1 MSNEGYMT
9 KNDITYFNDNFH
21 EYQKNGT
28 ITFDLFSS
36 ICRDYKDITEKAVLE
51 ETLKDLKSTL
61 DKKNTMQQI
70 NLKQEEYFNFVNTVL
85 KDQAQ
90 SKNQNDP
97 EMEKLFKSLA
107 GKDGDY
113 VYKRKLSDIITMF
126 GLPINLNNFFQPVG
140 GQEELN
146 FNEFCCLFRAE
157 KIDENLR
164 KTFINFI
171 DKSSKEPDEK
181 EYIKAIYKA
190 NFPIKYYG
198 DK

>member
-1 MSNEGYMT
+1 MSNEGFM
-9 KNDITYFNDNFH
+9 KKEDELYFNEYFH
-21 EYQKNGT
+21 EYQKNGQ
-28 ITFDLFSS
+28 ITFDNFSL
-36 ICRDYKDITEKAVLE
+36 ICREFKGITDKAVLE
-51 ETLKDLKSTL
+51 ESLKDLRASL
-61 DKKNTMQQI
+61 DKKNVIQTLY
-70 NLKQEEYFNFVNTVL
+70 LKQEEYNHFVNTVL

-90 SKNQNDP
+90 SKKQNDP

-107 GKDGDY
+107 GKEGDY
-113 VYKRKLSDIITMF
+113 VYKKKLSDIITMF
-126 GLPINLNNFFQPVG
+126 ELPINLNTFFQPVG

-146 FNEFCCLFRAE
+146 FNEFCCLFRPE

-181 EYIKAIYKA
+181 EDIKAIYKA

-198 DK
+198 E

>member
-1 MSNEGYMT
+1 MLKDGYMT
-9 KNDITYFNDNFH
+9 KSDTIYFTDNFH

-28 ITFDLFSS
+28 INFELFSS
-36 ICRDYKDITEKAVLE
+36 ICREYKGISDKAVLE
-51 ETLKDLKSTL
+51 ESLKDLKAPL
-61 DKKNTMQQI
+61 EKKNQNQQI
-70 NLKQEEYFNFVNTVL
+70 NLKQEEYFNFVNTIL

-97 EMEKLFKSLA
+97 EMEKLFRSLA

-113 VYKRKLSDIITMF
+113 VYKRKLSDIINMF
-126 GLPINLNNFFQPVG
+126 GLPINLNSFFQPVG

-146 FNEFCCLFRAE
+146 FNEFCCLFRAD
-157 KIDENLR
+157 KADENLR

-171 DKSSKEPDEK
+171 DKSSKEPEEK
-181 EYIKAIYKA
+181 EDIKAIYKA

-198 DK
+198 E

>member
-1 MSNEGYMT
+1 MSSEGYMT
-9 KNDITYFNDNFH
+9 KNDKLYFTDNFH
-21 EYQKNGT
+21 EYQKNG
-28 ITFDLFSS
+28 IINFELFCS
-36 ICRDYKDITEKAVLE
+36 ICREYKGISDKVVLE
-51 ETLKDLKSTL
+51 ESLKDLKAPL
-61 DKKNTMQQI
+61 EKKNTNQQI
-70 NLKQEEYFNFVNTVL
+70 NLKQEEYFNFVNTIL

-97 EMEKLFKSLA
+97 EMEKLFRSLA

-113 VYKRKLSDIITMF
+113 VYKRKLSDIINMF
-126 GLPINLNNFFQPVG
+126 GLPINLNSFFQPVG

-157 KIDENLR
+157 RADENLR

-171 DKSSKEPDEK
+171 DKSSKETDEK
-181 EYIKAIYKA
+181 EDIKAIYKA

-198 DK
+198 D

>member
-9 KNDITYFNDNFH
+9 KNDILYFTDNFN
-21 EYQKNGT
+21 EYQKNGL
-28 ITFDLFSS
+28 ITFDLFGS
-36 ICRDYKDITEKAVLE
+36 ICRDYKGITDKPVLE
-51 ETLKDLKSTL
+51 ESLKDLKSSL

-90 SKNQNDP
+90 AKNQNDP
-97 EMEKLFKSLA
+97 EMERLFKSLA

-126 GLPINLNNFFQPVG
+126 GLPINLNNFFQPVQ
-140 GQEELN
+140 GQEELT
-146 FNEFCCLFRAE
+146 FNEFCCLFRPE
-157 KIDENLR
+157 KVDENLR

-181 EYIKAIYKA
+181 EDIKAIYKA
-190 NFPIKYYG
+190 NFPVKYYG
-198 DK
+198 D

>member
-1 MSNEGYMT
+1 MSNEGFM
-9 KNDITYFNDNFH
+9 KKDDLLYFTECFN
-21 EYQKNGT
+21 EYQRNGQ
-28 ITFDLFSS
+28 ITFDYFST
-36 ICRDYKDITEKAVLE
+36 ICREFKGILDKIVLE
-51 ETLKDLKSTL
+51 ESLKDLKASL
-61 DKKNTMQQI
+61 DKKNVIQQI
-70 NLKQEEYFNFVNTVL
+70 NLKQDEYFNFVNTVL

-113 VYKRKLSDIITMF
+113 VYKKKLSDIITNF
-126 GLPINLNNFFQPVG
+126 DLPINLNTFFQPVG

-146 FNEFCCLFRAE
+146 FNEFCCLFRPE
-157 KIDENLR
+157 KVDENLR

-171 DKSSKEPDEK
+171 DKSSKEQDEK
-181 EYIKAIYKA
+181 EDIKAIYKA

-198 DK
+198 D

>member
-1 MSNEGYMT
+1 MSTIGYMT
-9 KNDITYFNDNFH
+9 KHDSLYFTENFN
-21 EYQKNGT
+21 EYQKNGL

-36 ICRDYKDITEKAVLE
+36 ICREYKGITEKPVLE
-51 ETLKDLKSTL
+51 ETLKDLKASL
-61 DKKNTMQQI
+61 DKKNTMQTI

-107 GKDGDY
+107 GKEGDY
-113 VYKRKLSDIITMF
+113 VYKRKLTDIINMF
-126 GLPINLNNFFQPVG
+126 GLPINLNNFFQPVA

-157 KIDENLR
+157 NVDENLR
-164 KTFINFI
+164 KTFITFI
-171 DKSSKEPDEK
+171 DKSSKEPEEK
-181 EYIKAIYKA
+181 EDIKAIYKA

-198 DK
+198 D

>member
-1 MSNEGYMT
+1 MT
-9 KNDITYFNDNFH
+9 KHDLLYFTENFN
-21 EYQKNGT
+21 EYQKNGL

-36 ICRDYKDITEKAVLE
+36 ICREYKGITEKPVLE
-51 ETLKDLKSTL
+51 ETLKDLKNSL
-61 DKKNTMQQI
+61 DKKNVMQTI

-97 EMEKLFKSLA
+97 EMEKLFRSLA
-107 GKDGDY
+107 GKEGDY
-113 VYKRKLSDIITMF
+113 VYKRKLTDIINMF
-126 GLPINLNNFFQPVG
+126 GLPINLNNFFQPVS
-140 GQEELN
+140 GQEEIN

-157 KIDENLR
+157 NVDENLR
-164 KTFINFI
+164 KTFITFI

-181 EYIKAIYKA
+181 EDIKAIYKA

-198 DK
+198 D

>member
-1 MSNEGYMT
+1 MT
-9 KNDITYFNDNFH
+9 KHDLLYFTENFK
-21 EYQKNGT
+21 EYQKNDS

-36 ICRDYKDITEKAVLE
+36 ICREYKGITEKPVLE
-51 ETLKDLKSTL
+51 ETLKDLKASL
-61 DKKNTMQQI
+61 DKKNVMQTI
-70 NLKQEEYFNFVNTVL
+70 NLKKEDYFNFVNTVL

-107 GKDGDY
+107 GKEGDY
-113 VYKRKLSDIITMF
+113 VYKRKLTDIINMF
-126 GLPINLNNFFQPVG
+126 GLPINLNNFFQPVA

-157 KIDENLR
+157 NVDENLR
-164 KTFINFI
+164 KTFVTFI
-171 DKSSKEPDEK
+171 DKSSKEPEEK
-181 EYIKAIYKA
+181 EDIKAIYKA

-198 DK
+198 D

>member
-1 MSNEGYMT
+1 MSNEGYVT
-9 KNDITYFNDNFH
+9 KTALAYFTDNFN
-21 EYQKNGT
+21 EYQKNGI

-36 ICRDYKDITEKAVLE
+36 ICRDYKGILDKAVLE
-51 ETLKDLKSTL
+51 ESIKDLKATL

-97 EMEKLFKSLA
+97 EMEILFKSLA
-107 GKDGDY
+107 GKEGDY
-113 VYKRKLSDIITMF
+113 VYKKKLSDIITMF
-126 GLPINLNNFFQPVG
+126 GLPINLNTFFQPVG
-140 GQEELN
+140 GQEELT

-157 KIDENLR
+157 NTDENLR
-164 KTFINFI
+164 KTFITLI

-181 EYIKAIYKA
+181 EDIKAIYKA

-198 DK
+198 D

>member
-1 MSNEGYMT
+1 MSNEGFM
-9 KNDITYFNDNFH
+9 KKEDELYFNEYFN
-21 EYQKNGT
+21 EYQKNGQ
-28 ITFDLFSS
+28 ITFDNFSL
-36 ICRDYKDITEKAVLE
+36 ICKEFKGITDKAVLE
-51 ETLKDLKSTL
+51 ETLKDLKTSL
-61 DKKNTMQQI
+61 DKKNVIQTLY
-70 NLKQEEYFNFVNTVL
+70 LKQDEYNNFVNTVL

-113 VYKRKLSDIITMF
+113 VYKKKLSDIITNF
-126 GLPINLNNFFQPVG
+126 DLPINLNTFFQPVG

-146 FNEFCCLFRAE
+146 FNEFCCLFRPE
-157 KIDENLR
+157 KIDEHLR

-171 DKSSKEPDEK
+171 DKSSKEQDEK
-181 EYIKAIYKA
+181 EDIKAIYKA

-198 DK
+198 D

>member
-1 MSNEGYMT
+1 MSNEGFM
-9 KNDITYFNDNFH
+9 KKDDLLYFTECFN
-21 EYQKNGT
+21 EYQRNGQ
-28 ITFDLFSS
+28 ITFDYFSS
-36 ICRDYKDITEKAVLE
+36 ICREFKGILDKIVLE
-51 ETLKDLKSTL
+51 ESLKDLKTSL
-61 DKKNTMQQI
+61 DKKNVIQQI
-70 NLKQEEYFNFVNTVL
+70 NLKQDEYFNFVNTVL

-113 VYKRKLSDIITMF
+113 VYKKKLSDIITNF
-126 GLPINLNNFFQPVG
+126 DLPINLNTFFQPVG

-146 FNEFCCLFRAE
+146 FNEFCCLFRPE

-171 DKSSKEPDEK
+171 DKSSKEQYEK
-181 EYIKAIYKA
+181 EDIKAIYKA

-198 DK
+198 D

>member
-1 MSNEGYMT
+1 MSTIGYMT
-9 KNDITYFNDNFH
+9 KHDSLYFSENFN
-21 EYQKNGT
+21 EYQKNGL

-36 ICRDYKDITEKAVLE
+36 ICREYKGITEKPVLE
-51 ETLKDLKSTL
+51 ETLKDLKASL
-61 DKKNTMQQI
+61 DKKNTMQTI

-107 GKDGDY
+107 GKEGDY
-113 VYKRKLSDIITMF
+113 VYKRKLTDIINMF
-126 GLPINLNNFFQPVG
+126 GLPINLNNFFQPVQ
-140 GQEELN
+140 GQEEIN

-157 KIDENLR
+157 NVDENLR
-164 KTFINFI
+164 KTFITFI
-171 DKSSKEPDEK
+171 DKSSKEPEEK
-181 EYIKAIYKA
+181 EDIKAIYKA

-198 DK
+198 D

>member
-9 KNDITYFNDNFH
+9 KNDLIYFTDNFN
-21 EYQKNGT
+21 EYQKNGV
-28 ITFDLFSS
+28 ITFDLFSL
-36 ICRDYKDITEKAVLE
+36 ICREYKGITEKTVLE
-51 ETLKDLKSTL
+51 ESLKDLKLTL

-70 NLKQEEYFNFVNTVL
+70 NLKQEEYFNFVNTVI

-97 EMEKLFKSLA
+97 EMDKLFKSLA
-107 GKDGDY
+107 GKEGDY

-126 GLPINLNNFFQPVG
+126 GLPIDLNTFFQPVS

-146 FNEFCCLFRAE
+146 FNEFCCLFRPE

-171 DKSSKEPDEK
+171 DKSSKESDEK
-181 EYIKAIYKA
+181 EDIKAIYKA

-198 DK
+198 D

>member
-9 KNDITYFNDNFH
+9 KNENSYFTDNFN
-21 EYQKNGT
+21 EYQKNGL
-28 ITFDLFSS
+28 IAFDLFCS
-36 ICRDYKDITEKAVLE
+36 ICRDCKDITDKTVLE
-51 ETLKDLKSTL
+51 ESLKDIKSSL

-70 NLKQEEYFNFVNTVL
+70 NLKKEDYFNCANTVL

-107 GKDGDY
+107 GKEGDY
-113 VYKRKLSDIITMF
+113 VYKRKLSDIITTF
-126 GLPINLNNFFQPVG
+126 GLPVNLNNFFQPVG
-140 GQEELN
+140 GQEELT
-146 FNEFCCLFRAE
+146 FNEFCCLFKAE
-157 KIDENLR
+157 KVDDNLR

-171 DKSSKEPDEK
+171 DKSSKEPEEK
-181 EYIKAIYKA
+181 DDIKAIYKA

-198 DK
+198 D

>member
-9 KNDITYFNDNFH
+9 KHDISYFTENFN
-21 EYQKNGT
+21 EYQKNGS
-28 ITFDLFSS
+28 ITFDLFGS
-36 ICRDYKDITEKAVLE
+36 ICRDYKGITDKTVLE
-51 ETLKDLKSTL
+51 ESLKDLKSTL

-70 NLKQEEYFNFVNTVL
+70 NLKQEEYFNFVNTVF

-90 SKNQNDP
+90 AKNQNDP
-97 EMEKLFKSLA
+97 EMEKLFKSLS

-113 VYKRKLSDIITMF
+113 VYKRKLSDIIKMF

-140 GQEELN
+140 GQEELT
-146 FNEFCCLFRAE
+146 FNEFCCLFKPE
-157 KIDENLR
+157 NVDENLR
-164 KTFINFI
+164 RTFINFI

-181 EYIKAIYKA
+181 EDIKAIYKA

-198 DK
+198 D